1 MNINLKNKN
10 IMRTMKPLLLLIIL
24 SLAFVG
30 CTSYDDELSN
40 MNEPAARSVVSSTLR
55 FNPNYVATALEGPYE
70 SVDRYLM
77 MSTGHYLVN
86 DHFYLQC
93 IIKNNGENSIVF
105 QSSRMSISLGNST
118 VKAPVTLKNPDRGT
132 LISASIPANGSITAC
147 FELPSSFMNE
157 RIDIDIPQM
166 KPSLYHVTN
175 IHFYYDGIEQEC
187 SLYNFLFSTHTEQ
200 NRN

>member
-1 MNINLKNKN
+1 
-10 IMRTMKPLLLLIIL
+10 MRTMRPLFLLIIL
-24 SLAFVG
+24 SLAFAS
-30 CTSYDDELSN
+30 CTSYDDELTN
-40 MNEPAARSVVSSTLR
+40 INVPAARSMASFTLR
-55 FNPNYVATALEGPYE
+55 FYPNYVATALEGPYE

-77 MSTGHYLVN
+77 MSTGHYLVS

-118 VKAPVTLKNPDRGT
+118 VKTPVTLKDPDQGT
-132 LISASIPANGSITAC
+132 LISAPIPANGSITAY

-157 RIDIDIPQM
+157 RVDINIPQM
-166 KPSLYHVTN
+166 KPSLYHLTN
-175 IHFYYDGIEQEC
+175 IHFYYDGYEQEC
-187 SLYNFLFSTHTEQ
+187 SLYNFLFSTHAEQ

>member
-1 MNINLKNKN
+1 
-10 IMRTMKPLLLLIIL
+10 MRSLFLLIIL
-24 SLAFVG
+24 SLTFAD
-30 CTSYDDELSN
+30 CTNYDDELIN
-40 MNEPAARSVVSSTLR
+40 MNESTARSMASSTLR

-70 SVDRYLM
+70 NVDRYLM
-77 MSTGHYLVN
+77 MSTGHYLVS

-93 IIKNNGENSIVF
+93 IIKNNGENSIF
-105 QSSRMSISLGNST
+105 FLPSLMSISLGNST
-118 VKAPVTLKNPDRGT
+118 VKLPVTLKDPNRGT
-132 LISASIPANGSITAC
+132 LISAPIPANGSITAC

-157 RIDIDIPQM
+157 RININIPQM

-187 SLYNFLFSTHTEQ
+187 ALYNFLFSTHAEQ

>member
-1 MNINLKNKN
+1 
-10 IMRTMKPLLLLIIL
+10 MRTMRSLFLLIIL
-24 SLAFVG
+24 SLTFAD
-30 CTSYDDELSN
+30 CTNYDDELIN
-40 MNEPAARSVVSSTLR
+40 MNEPTARSMASSILR

-77 MSTGHYLVN
+77 MSTGHYLVS
-86 DHFYLQC
+86 DYFYLQC

-105 QSSRMSISLGNST
+105 QPGLMRISLGNST
-118 VKAPVTLKNPDRGT
+118 VKIPVTLKDSDRGT
-132 LISASIPANGSITAC
+132 LISAPIPANGSITAC

-157 RIDIDIPQM
+157 RIDINIPQM

-187 SLYNFLFSTHTEQ
+187 SLYNFLFSTHAEQ